1 MPAQLSP
8 LVPVA
13 RAVLPPSAD
22 WVSGLADEV
31 VALAGERA
39 PGRPIVCASG
49 LSPSGPIHLGNLREV
64 MVPHLVCDELKR
76 RGLDAVH
83 ILSWDDYDRFRK
95 VPGAIDGIDA
105 WNEHIGRPLTSV
117 PPPPGSPYA
126 SWAEHFRAAMEAS
139 LGE

>member
-31 VALAGERA
+31 PALAGERA

-76 RGLDAVH
+76 RGIEVRGISQTQLYTSGAYRDQVLSAMAMRTEIDQILDR
-83 ILSWDDYDRFRK
+83 YRTKDRLAPKQGKTLHAR
-95 VPGAIDGIDA
+95 
-105 WNEHIGRPLTSV
+105 R
-117 PPPPGSPYA
+117 
-126 SWAEHFRAAMEAS
+126 
-139 LGE
+139 